1 MDAVQILESSHARVL
16 ETLDDL
22 SEPLW
27 DVPGVCGEWSVKDI
41 VAHLAS
47 YERVVIDVLK
57 TFQGDEPTPYM
68 LRYFVDNDEF
78 NKAQVEARKYLTA
91 QQVMNEYQEAEVQ
104 SASLL
109 EQVPADVVQRVG
121 TLPWYDPE
129 HCLKDFIGGSISAQ
143 PFCRHLPSGR
153 GLRYRAGQ
161 PALRGTNAS
170 GQTGL
175 CFVERGQSRRRRD
188 RNC

>member
-57 TFQGDEPTPYM
+57 TFQGDEPTPYL
-68 LRYFVDNDEF
+68 LRYFADNDEF

-109 EQVPADVVQRVG
+109 AQIPADVVQRVG

-129 HCLKDFIGGSISAQ
+129 HCLKDFIGVLYQHTCEHCDQIVQ
-143 PFCRHLPSGR
+143 FR
-153 GLRYRAGQ
+153 Q
-161 PALRGTNAS
+161 
-170 GQTGL
+170 Q
-175 CFVERGQSRRRRD
+175 QSPD
-188 RNC
+188 A